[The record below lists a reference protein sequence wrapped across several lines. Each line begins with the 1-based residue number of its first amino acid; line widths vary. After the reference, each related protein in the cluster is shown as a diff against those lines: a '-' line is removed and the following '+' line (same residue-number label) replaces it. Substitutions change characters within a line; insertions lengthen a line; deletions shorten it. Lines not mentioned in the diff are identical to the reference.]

1 MQSRLVIPA
10 DADRAIGTLDS
21 GWARILLS
29 WSAYESDVC
38 DPMTSNS
45 SERFDIA
52 INTPAGQL
60 TTGVEIPTGFV
71 PVTAIVPL
79 MRRLGEEVQALEIAR
94 SVESQKVVSCRKG
107 CAACCRML
115 VPLSI
120 PEALAL
126 REWVNSLEIETRQRI
141 QSRLDE
147 TKSVLTAR
155 GLWHQL
161 AAWCDRTEPPNDDMA
176 ETLNREYYT
185 LQIACP
191 FLEQECCSIYE
202 QRPAACRELL
212 VSSPPERCADVIQ
225 NSIEPISVPVRI
237 STVLGLLWQEL
248 TATPATLIPLPLALE
263 WAERHQHENERMWKG
278 TELVDTALDKV
289 WRFLSQ
295 SFQGQSE
302 NVEP

>member
-1 MQSRLVIPA
+1 
-10 DADRAIGTLDS
+10 
-21 GWARILLS
+21 
-29 WSAYESDVC
+29 
-38 DPMTSNS
+38 MTRDT
-45 SERFDIA
+45 SERFEIA

-79 MRRLGEEVQALEIAR
+79 MRRLGEETQALEVAR
-94 SVESQKVVSCRKG
+94 SIDSQKVVSCVKG

-126 REWVNSLEIETRQRI
+126 REWVNSLESEERQRI
-141 QSRLDE
+141 RSRVDQ
-147 TKSVLTAR
+147 TKAVLTSR
-155 GLWHQL
+155 GLWQQL
-161 AAWCDRTEPPNDDMA
+161 AAWCESIEPPNDEQA
-176 ETLNREYYT
+176 EALNREYYS

-191 FLEQECCSIYE
+191 FLEHECCSIYE

-212 VSSPPERCADVIQ
+212 VSSPPELCADVIK
-225 NSIEPISVPVRI
+225 NPIEPISVPVRM

-248 TATPATLIPLPLALE
+248 TVTPATLIPLPLALD
-263 WAERHQHENERMWKG
+263 WAEGHQHENERMWKG
-278 TELVDTALDKV
+278 TELLDKGLDKV

-295 SFQGQSE
+295 SFRSQSE
-302 NVEP
+302 QPES